1 MTQKTC
7 FCHLMLKQTTPRN
20 MQYDSRHI
28 CDFIHAR
35 QKVKFRLCKSLTSSY
50 KSKAIFLSPK
60 ETNFPVGLLDLSVLL
75 KMSLMMVTICTV

>member
-28 CDFIHAR
+28 CDFIYAR

-50 KSKAIFLSPK
+50 NGNNNNKVQSNIFVSKRDL
-60 ETNFPVGLLDLSVLL
+60 FPCWTSGYIGI
-75 KMSLMMVTICTV
+75 T